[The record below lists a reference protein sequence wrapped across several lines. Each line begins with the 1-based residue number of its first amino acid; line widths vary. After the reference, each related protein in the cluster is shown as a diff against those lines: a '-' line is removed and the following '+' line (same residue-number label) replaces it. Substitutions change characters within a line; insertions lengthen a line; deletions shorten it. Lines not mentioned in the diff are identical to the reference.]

1 MYGDPSAWR
10 TLGLELPPDDRPLY
24 VGKAERSLSARDV
37 RTHFSTGSTGSSTLR
52 RSLPGLLAVELGLEG
67 RPRNLGSPERFAN
80 FGLEATGDAR
90 LTARMVEQLRLA
102 VWPSPTGVVLAEIET
117 AVIAQLVPPLNLDKV
132 ATPWRSV
139 VRAARQRLAGQA
151 RAWQPVAAAGLDGL
165 TGEVT
170 SAEARPRGAFSGRV
184 VGIDGAGKFGW
195 VGVVA
200 DADGFHGARLGTLR
214 EIIDWA
220 EPVDV
225 IGIDIPIGHG
235 TGGVRRA
242 DVAARGFVGP
252 RGSSVFAAPPAVVL
266 DTGSYAE
273 ANEILTA
280 MALPM
285 LSRQAWAL
293 VPRIVETGRV
303 ADNDARFFEVHPE
316 VSFCELAGQS
326 LAWSKK
332 SWNGIHLRRRLLAG
346 AGIVLPEVI
355 PEVDG
360 AVADDIIDAAVSAW
374 SARRIA
380 NGSARSLPDPP
391 EEANGRRVAIWY

>member
-1 MYGDPSAWR
+1 MTCTTDCM
-10 TLGLELPPDDRPLY
+10 D
-24 VGKAERSLSARDV
+24 
-37 RTHFSTGSTGSSTLR
+37 
-52 RSLPGLLAVELGLEG
+52 G
-67 RPRNLGSPERFAN
+67 RADS
-80 FGLEATGDAR
+80 
-90 LTARMVEQLRLA
+90 RLA

-117 AVIAQLVPPLNLDKV
+117 AVLAHLVPPLNLDKV

-151 RAWQPVAAAGLDGL
+151 RAWRPVAAAGLDGP

-170 SAEARPRGAFSGRV
+170 SAEARPRGAFAGRV

-293 VPRIVETGRV
+293 VPKIVETGSV
-303 ADNDARFFEVHPE
+303 ADNDARFFEVTSGGFVLRAGRPEPCVVQEVLERHP
-316 VSFCELAGQS
+316 SPPSPPRRGRRSCCR
-326 LAWSKK
+326 K
-332 SWNGIHLRRRLLAG
+332 SSPSRRSRRRRHHRRGRLS
-346 AGIVLPEVI
+346 VVR
-355 PEVDG
+355 
-360 AVADDIIDAAVSAW
+360 SAHCERVGPQ
-374 SARRIA
+374 S
-380 NGSARSLPDPP
+380 PDRP